1 MEEQQTPRRNF
12 NWALFLGCG
21 VVALAIIIA
30 GQSIA
35 RQIPHTLH
43 GSMHGSFSGTLMDG
57 NNSSEFISE
66 WEAATFLRLE
76 HAEFIDLLEAGEL
89 SGTYT
94 VFSVER
100 MVWSAIGDF
109 DLIEFVHPD
118 GRRGSIQAGAP
129 MPVQERQMEYEMVIV
144 DHRVFSRERL
154 TEWLHERIGSE

>member
-1 MEEQQTPRRNF
+1 MEEQQIPRRTF

-76 HAEFIDLLEAGEL
+76 HAEFTNLLESGEL

-100 MVWSAIGDF
+100 MVWSTVGDSELF
-109 DLIEFVHPD
+109 EFVHPD
-118 GRRGSIQAGAP
+118 GRRGSIQAVAP
-129 MPVQERQMEYEMVIV
+129 VPAQQIEYEMVMV

-154 TEWLHERIGSE
+154 TEWLHERIGS